1 MQEPVSKRTA
11 RQALTGK
18 RRLFQLAWPW
28 ALAALLLPVAVVW
41 LLPATNGSTEM
52 ALRVPFFLR
61 VAAWSDERSVQTRR
75 WRLIIASVAWML
87 LVLAAARPQ
96 WVGEPIALRI
106 SGRDLMLAV
115 DLSGSMKR
123 RDMQVGRDWVT
134 RLAMV
139 KRVAGEFIERRDG
152 DRIGLILFGTRAYLQ
167 APLTFDRPTVRTLL
181 SEAVIGLAGEQTAIG
196 DAIGLGVKRLRD
208 RPSHNRVLVL
218 LTDGANTAGEVN
230 PMDAARFAAKLGLKI
245 YTIGVGAD
253 VAMMRRLYG
262 SVRVNPSADL
272 DEPTLAAIARAT
284 GGRYFRARETSELV
298 EIYRT
303 LDELEPVISDE
314 EQFRPTTELYY
325 WPLASALLV
334 AVGLLAGGLRR
345 ALLVWAPG
353 ERQAHG

>member
-1 MQEPVSKRTA
+1 MFE
-11 RQALTGK
+11 
-18 RRLFQLAWPW
+18 LAWPW
-28 ALAALLLPVAVVW
+28 ALAAVTLPLAVVW
-41 LLPATNGSTEM
+41 LLPATSGSTEI

-61 VAAWSDERSVQTRR
+61 VAAWSDERSVHTRR
-75 WRLIIASVAWML
+75 WRLVVACCAWIL

-96 WVGEPIALRI
+96 WIGEPVALRI

-123 RDMQVGRDWVT
+123 RDMQVGKDWVT

-181 SEAVIGLAGEQTAIG
+181 EEAVIGLAGEQTAIG
-196 DAIGLGVKRLRD
+196 DAIGLGVKRLRE
-208 RPSHNRVLVL
+208 RPAHNRVLVL

-284 GGRYFRARETSELV
+284 GGRYFRARQTNELV
-298 EIYRT
+298 DIYRT
-303 LDELEPVISDE
+303 LDELEPVIGDA
-314 EQFRPTTELYY
+314 EQFRPTAELFY
-325 WPLASALLV
+325 WPLAAALLL
-334 AVGLLAGGLRR
+334 AVSLLAGGLRR
-345 ALLVWAPG
+345 ALPWWTAQ

>member
-1 MQEPVSKRTA
+1 V
-11 RQALTGK
+11 
-18 RRLFQLAWPW
+18 
-28 ALAALLLPVAVVW
+28 
-41 LLPATNGSTEM
+41 PATSDSSEA

-61 VAAWSDERSVQTRR
+61 VAAWSDERGVHTRR
-75 WRLIIASVAWML
+75 WRLGIAAFAWIL

-96 WVGEPIALRI
+96 WVGDPVALRI
-106 SGRDLMLAV
+106 TGRDLMLAV

-123 RDMQVGRDWVT
+123 RDMQVEKDWVT
-134 RLAMV
+134 RLDVV

-181 SEAVIGLAGEQTAIG
+181 QESVIGLAGEQTAIG
-196 DAIGLGVKRLRD
+196 DAIGLGVKRLRE
-208 RPSHNRVLVL
+208 RPAENRVLIL
-218 LTDGANTAGEVN
+218 LTDGANTAGEVH

-284 GGRYFRARETSELV
+284 GGRYFRARQTNELV

-303 LDELEPVISDE
+303 LDELEPVISDD
-314 EQFRPTTELYY
+314 EQFRPTIELFY
-325 WPLASALLV
+325 WPLGLALLL

-345 ALLVWAPG
+345 ALLFWTPA
-353 ERQAHG
+353 EREIHG

>member
-1 MQEPVSKRTA
+1 
-11 RQALTGK
+11 
-18 RRLFQLAWPW
+18 LFQLAWPW
-28 ALAALLLPVAVVW
+28 VLAALALPVIVVW
-41 LLPATNGSTEM
+41 LVPATSGSTEA

-61 VAAWSDERSVQTRR
+61 VAAWSDERGVHTRR
-75 WRLIIASVAWML
+75 WRLGIAAFAWIL

-96 WVGEPIALRI
+96 WVGDPVALRI
-106 SGRDLMLAV
+106 TGRDLMLAV

-123 RDMQVGRDWVT
+123 RDMQVEKDWVT
-134 RLAMV
+134 RLDVV

-181 SEAVIGLAGEQTAIG
+181 QESVIGLAGEQTAIG
-196 DAIGLGVKRLRD
+196 DAIGLGVKRLRE
-208 RPSHNRVLVL
+208 RPAENRVLIL
-218 LTDGANTAGEVN
+218 LTDGANTAGEVH

-284 GGRYFRARETSELV
+284 GGRYFRARQTNELV

-303 LDELEPVISDE
+303 LDELEPVISDD
-314 EQFRPTTELYY
+314 EQFRPTIELFY
-325 WPLASALLV
+325 WPLGLALLL

-345 ALLVWAPG
+345 ALLFWTPA
-353 ERQAHG
+353 EREIHG

>member
-1 MQEPVSKRTA
+1 LGIA
-11 RQALTGK
+11 A
-18 RRLFQLAWPW
+18 FAW
-28 ALAALLLPVAVVW
+28 
-41 LLPATNGSTEM
+41 
-52 ALRVPFFLR
+52 
-61 VAAWSDERSVQTRR
+61 
-75 WRLIIASVAWML
+75 IL

-96 WVGEPIALRI
+96 WVGDPVALRI
-106 SGRDLMLAV
+106 TGRDLMLAV

-123 RDMQVGRDWVT
+123 RDMQVEKDWVT
-134 RLAMV
+134 RLDVV

-181 SEAVIGLAGEQTAIG
+181 QESVIGLAGEQTAIG
-196 DAIGLGVKRLRD
+196 DAIGLGVKRLRE
-208 RPSHNRVLVL
+208 RPAENRVLIL
-218 LTDGANTAGEVN
+218 LTDGANTAGEVH

-284 GGRYFRARETSELV
+284 GGRYFRARQTNELV

-303 LDELEPVISDE
+303 LDELEPVISDD
-314 EQFRPTTELYY
+314 EQFRPTIELFY
-325 WPLASALLV
+325 WPLGLALLL

-345 ALLVWAPG
+345 ALLFWTPA
-353 ERQAHG
+353 EREIHG

>member
-1 MQEPVSKRTA
+1 
-11 RQALTGK
+11 
-18 RRLFQLAWPW
+18 LFQLAWPW
-28 ALAALLLPVAVVW
+28 VLAALALPVIVAW
-41 LLPATNGSTEM
+41 LVPATSGSTEA

-61 VAAWSDERSVQTRR
+61 VAAWSDERSVHTRR
-75 WRLIIASVAWML
+75 WRLAVASCAWIL

-106 SGRDLMLAV
+106 TGRDLMLAV

-123 RDMQVGRDWVT
+123 RDMQVEKDWVT
-134 RLAMV
+134 RLDVV

-181 SEAVIGLAGEQTAIG
+181 QESVIGLAGEQTAIG
-196 DAIGLGVKRLRD
+196 DAIGLGVKRLRE
-208 RPSHNRVLVL
+208 RPAGNRVLIL
-218 LTDGANTAGEVN
+218 LTDGANTAGEVH

-284 GGRYFRARETSELV
+284 GGRYFRARQTDELV

-303 LDELEPVISDE
+303 LDELEPVISDD
-314 EQFRPTTELYY
+314 EQFRPTVELFY
-325 WPLASALLV
+325 WPLGLALLL

-345 ALLVWAPG
+345 ALLSWTPA
-353 ERQAHG
+353 EREIHG

>member
-1 MQEPVSKRTA
+1 M
-11 RQALTGK
+11 
-18 RRLFQLAWPW
+18 FQLAWPW
-28 ALAALLLPVAVVW
+28 VLAALALPVIVAW
-41 LLPATNGSTEM
+41 LVPATSGSTEA

-61 VAAWSDERSVQTRR
+61 VAAWSDERGVHTRR
-75 WRLIIASVAWML
+75 WRLAIASCAWIL

-96 WVGEPIALRI
+96 WVGDPIALRI
-106 SGRDLMLAV
+106 TGRDLMLAV

-123 RDMQVGRDWVT
+123 RDMQVAKDWVT
-134 RLAMV
+134 RLDVV

-181 SEAVIGLAGEQTAIG
+181 EESVIGLAGEQTAIG
-196 DAIGLGVKRLRD
+196 DAIGLGVKRLRE
-208 RPSHNRVLVL
+208 RPAENRVLIL
-218 LTDGANTAGEVN
+218 LTDGANTAGEVH

-284 GGRYFRARETSELV
+284 GGRYFRARQTDELV

-303 LDELEPVISDE
+303 LDELEPVVSDD
-314 EQFRPTTELYY
+314 EQFRPTVELFY
-325 WPLASALLV
+325 WPLGLALLL

-345 ALLVWAPG
+345 ALLSWTPA
-353 ERQAHG
+353 EREIHG

>member
-1 MQEPVSKRTA
+1 
-11 RQALTGK
+11 
-18 RRLFQLAWPW
+18 LFQLAWPW
-28 ALAALLLPVAVVW
+28 VLAALALPVIVVW
-41 LLPATNGSTEM
+41 LVPATSGSTEA

-61 VAAWSDERSVQTRR
+61 VAAWSDERGVHTRR
-75 WRLIIASVAWML
+75 WRLGIAAFAWIL

-96 WVGEPIALRI
+96 WVGDPVALRI
-106 SGRDLMLAV
+106 TGRDLMLAV

-123 RDMQVGRDWVT
+123 RDMQVEKDWVT
-134 RLAMV
+134 RLDVV

-181 SEAVIGLAGEQTAIG
+181 QESVIGLAGEQTAIG
-196 DAIGLGVKRLRD
+196 DAIGLGVKRLRE
-208 RPSHNRVLVL
+208 RPAENRVLIL
-218 LTDGANTAGEVN
+218 LTDGANTAGEVH

-284 GGRYFRARETSELV
+284 GGRYFRARQTNELV

-303 LDELEPVISDE
+303 LDELEPVISDD
-314 EQFRPTTELYY
+314 EQFRPTIELFY
-325 WPLASALLV
+325 WPLGLALLL
-334 AVGLLAGGLRR
+334 AVGLLAGGLGR
-345 ALLVWAPG
+345 ALLSWTPA
-353 ERQAHG
+353 EREFHG

>member
-1 MQEPVSKRTA
+1 M
-11 RQALTGK
+11 L
-18 RRLFQLAWPW
+18 QLAWPW
-28 ALAALLLPVAVVW
+28 VLAALALPFLIAW
-41 LLPATNGSTEM
+41 LVPAAGGGAEA

-61 VAAWSDERSVQTRR
+61 VAAWSDERSVHTRR
-75 WRLIIASVAWML
+75 WRMLVACCAWLL

-96 WVGEPIALRI
+96 WVGDPVALRI
-106 SGRDLMLAV
+106 TGRDLMLAV

-123 RDMQVGRDWVT
+123 RDMQVEKDWVT
-134 RLAMV
+134 RLDVV

-181 SEAVIGLAGEQTAIG
+181 QEAVIGLAGEQTAIG
-196 DAIGLGVKRLRD
+196 DAIGHGVKRLRE
-208 RPSHNRVLVL
+208 RPAGNRVLIL
-218 LTDGANTAGEVN
+218 LTDGANTAGEVD
-230 PMDAARFAAKLGLKI
+230 PLDAARFAAKLGLKI

-284 GGRYFRARETSELV
+284 GGRYFRARQTHELV
-298 EIYRT
+298 DIYRT

-314 EQFRPTTELYY
+314 EQFRPTVELFY
-325 WPLASALLV
+325 WPLGLAFALAVALV
-334 AVGLLAGGLRR
+334 ARGTWPALLAGRPR
-345 ALLVWAPG
+345 
-353 ERQAHG
+353 EREMHG

>member
-1 MQEPVSKRTA
+1 
-11 RQALTGK
+11 
-18 RRLFQLAWPW
+18 LFQLAWPW
-28 ALAALLLPVAVVW
+28 VLAALALPVIVVW
-41 LLPATNGSTEM
+41 LVPATSGSSEA

-61 VAAWSDERSVQTRR
+61 VAAWSDERGVHTRR
-75 WRLIIASVAWML
+75 WRLGIAAFAWIL

-96 WVGEPIALRI
+96 WVGDPVALRI
-106 SGRDLMLAV
+106 TGRDLMLAV

-123 RDMQVGRDWVT
+123 RDMQVEKDWVT
-134 RLAMV
+134 RLDVV

-181 SEAVIGLAGEQTAIG
+181 QESVIGLAGEQTAIG
-196 DAIGLGVKRLRD
+196 DAIGLGVKRLRE
-208 RPSHNRVLVL
+208 RPAENRVLIL
-218 LTDGANTAGEVN
+218 LTDGANTAGEVH

-284 GGRYFRARETSELV
+284 GGRYFRARQTNELV

-303 LDELEPVISDE
+303 LDELEPVISDD
-314 EQFRPTTELYY
+314 EQFRPTIELFY
-325 WPLASALLV
+325 WPLGLALLL

-345 ALLVWAPG
+345 ALLFWTPA
-353 ERQAHG
+353 EREIHG

>member
-1 MQEPVSKRTA
+1 
-11 RQALTGK
+11 
-18 RRLFQLAWPW
+18 LFQLAWPW
-28 ALAALLLPVAVVW
+28 VLAALALPVIVVW
-41 LLPATNGSTEM
+41 LVPATSGSSEA

-61 VAAWSDERSVQTRR
+61 VAAWSDERGVHTRR
-75 WRLIIASVAWML
+75 WRLGIAAFAWIL

-96 WVGEPIALRI
+96 WVGDPVALRI
-106 SGRDLMLAV
+106 TGRDLMLAV

-123 RDMQVGRDWVT
+123 RDMQVEKDWVT
-134 RLAMV
+134 RLDVV

-181 SEAVIGLAGEQTAIG
+181 QESVIGLAGEQTAIG
-196 DAIGLGVKRLRD
+196 DAIGLGVKRLRE
-208 RPSHNRVLVL
+208 RPAENRVLIL
-218 LTDGANTAGEVN
+218 LTDGANTAGEVH

-284 GGRYFRARETSELV
+284 GGRYFRARQTDELV

-303 LDELEPVISDE
+303 LDELEPVVSDD
-314 EQFRPTTELYY
+314 EQFRPTIELFY
-325 WPLASALLV
+325 WPLGLALLL

-345 ALLVWAPG
+345 ALLFWTPA
-353 ERQAHG
+353 EREIHG